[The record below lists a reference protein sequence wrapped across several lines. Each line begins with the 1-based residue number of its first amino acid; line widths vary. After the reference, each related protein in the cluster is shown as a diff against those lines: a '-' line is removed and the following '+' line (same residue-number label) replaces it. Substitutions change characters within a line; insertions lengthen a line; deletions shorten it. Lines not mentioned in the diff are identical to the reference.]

1 MFAHEFGHALHSL
14 SAAITYPALGGTPLR
29 RLPSY
34 VVPQYGAKAVYLP
47 PSFGQAKTLR
57 HFAKIGLT
65 ANGYREPAGWGLAE
79 RAALQQGYED
89 GQASLDALIASQSAG
104 ADTNYWTILND
115 MIGTYPN
122 SVVGYLVRS
131 TIVLNGGSANV
142 PLDAVY
148 PKLLTS
154 NGTDALDGN
163 QTYTLTFTPPVAG
176 APLPVEGIFPEG
188 TPFPIEEGATIP
200 GFFEGLK
207 QMQKGGK
214 YVLFIPADKAYG
226 AEPPQGAPIPPNAD
240 LEFEIEVID
249 VMSQKTF
256 ERNLGILQQAMQS
269 QMGGAGAP
277 GAGPA
282 PAPEAAPAQ

>member
-1 MFAHEFGHALHSL
+1 MTEITRVPIQPVAKGSLTKLWLGVAL
-14 SAAITYPALGGTPLR
+14 AIA
-29 RLPSY
+29 
-34 VVPQYGAKAVYLP
+34 VGA
-47 PSFGQAKTLR
+47 
-57 HFAKIGLT
+57 
-65 ANGYREPAGWGLAE
+65 GLAW
-79 RAALQQGYED
+79 AAVPRGVDVDTIAAGTGPMPKD
-89 GQASLDALIASQSAG
+89 GDVLFIEYKGKLA
-104 ADTNYWTILND
+104 AD
-115 MIGTYPN
+115 GTVFDE
-122 SVVGYLVRS
+122 SRD
-131 TIVLNGGSANV
+131 I
-142 PLDAVY
+142 
-148 PKLLTS
+148 
-154 NGTDALDGN
+154 
-163 QTYTLTFTPPVAG
+163 
-176 APLPVEGIFPEG
+176 PLPVEGIFPKG

-249 VMSQKTF
+249 MMSQKTF